1 MTISLDGVKLGSQHP
16 TTLHLPDGVLGAAA
30 DEAVEFAELAG
41 FQLDDWQ
48 QQVLRWSLME
58 SGRRWAAREVGVIVP
73 RQNGKGTILEA
84 RQIVGLFLLGEQLQI
99 HTAHEF
105 KTCYEHFRRVVDMV
119 EGCADLF
126 KQVKIIRTGAG
137 DQAIELRNGSR
148 IRFLARSRSSG
159 RGFSGDTIYLDE
171 AFELSD
177 ATIGAL
183 LPALSARA
191 NPQLWLT
198 SSAPHAD
205 STVLHRLRDRGHT
218 GEDSHLLFCEWGNDP
233 GADPA
238 DPDNWCRANPGLGI
252 RILPESVDGELR
264 AMAPDEFA
272 RERLGVPDMADG
284 SQALLNVAQWAS
296 LLDEQSQIVGV
307 AQIALELSPDRKFAS
322 FAAAGRRV
330 DQLVHVEL
338 VDRFSGTAGVVD
350 RAVELFQRWRSPI
363 IVDPAGPAGSLIPLI
378 VERGVEVH
386 ETSVRELTQAVGAF
400 VDAVAQ
406 GELRHLGQGPL
417 DAAVAAVRRRTV
429 GDAWAWARVSGSADV
444 TPLVAATL
452 ALGLVP
458 AARRP
463 SLYVSID

>member
-1 MTISLDGVKLGSQHP
+1 MILHDDARIGSQQP
-16 TTLHLPDGVLGAAA
+16 TTLHLPDGELGEAA

-41 FQLDDWQ
+41 FVLDDWQ

-58 SGRRWAAREVGVIVP
+58 SGPQWAAREVGVIVP

-84 RQIVGLFLLGEQLQI
+84 RQVVGLFLLSEQLQI

-105 KTCYEHFRRVVDMV
+105 KTCYEHFRRVVDVV
-119 EGCADLF
+119 ENCADLR

-137 DQAIELRNGSR
+137 DQAIELKNGSR

-183 LPALSARA
+183 LPALSAKA

-205 STVLHRLRDRGHT
+205 STVLHRLRNRGHA
-218 GEDSHLLFCEWGNDP
+218 GDDPHLLFCEWGNEPDV
-233 GADPA
+233 DPA
-238 DPDNWCRANPGLGI
+238 DPQAWRQANPGLGI
-252 RILPESVDGELR
+252 RILPESVDAELR
-264 AMAPDEFA
+264 AMAPEEFA
-272 RERLGVPDMADG
+272 RERLGVPDMPDG
-284 SQALLNVAQWAS
+284 TDGLINMAQWSS
-296 LLDEQSQIVGV
+296 LVDEQSQISGPV
-307 AQIALELSPDRKFAS
+307 QIALELSPDRRFAS
-322 FAAAGRRV
+322 FAAAGRRS
-330 DQLVHVEL
+330 DGLMHVEL
-338 VDRFSGTAGVVD
+338 VDRFAGTAGVVG
-350 RAVELFQRWRSPI
+350 RAVELFTRWRSPI
-363 IVDPAGPAGSLIPLI
+363 IVDPAGPAGSLISLL
-378 VERGVEVH
+378 VEAGVEVH
-386 ETSVRELTQAVGAF
+386 ETTVRELTQSVGVF
-400 VDAVAQ
+400 VDVVAQ

-429 GDAWAWARVSGSADV
+429 GDAWAWARASGAADV
-444 TPLVAATL
+444 TPLVAGTL

-458 AARRP
+458 AVRRP
-463 SLYVSID
+463 SLYVSLD